1 MKPQRTCTACGG
13 VLPADAVE
21 CGRCRRSST
30 VAPVGRERAFS
41 EASWFI
47 FITALT
53 LAMVTGL
60 ALVLEVIHGV

>member
-1 MKPQRTCTACGG
+1 